1 MEKLM
6 QGKKVLIM
14 GIANDKSMAWAIAE
28 QLREQGADIACTYL
42 PFTEKRV
49 KPLAEKLG
57 SEIVMPGDVQNDE
70 EMDILFAEIEKKW
83 GKLDAVLHA
92 IGFSNKEELDN
103 KFGFVN
109 TTRENFKNTMDVS
122 CFSYIDVCKRASKL
136 MVDGGS
142 CLTLTYY
149 GGEKVVDNYNVMGV
163 AKAALDMST
172 KYLAANLGLKG
183 IRVNAI
189 SAGPIKTLAAM
200 GISGFRLMLKL
211 NELNAPL
218 RRNIVLD
225 DVAKAGMYMMS
236 DLSSG
241 VTGEIHHVDC
251 GFNVMGGMTAD
262 TIEEQT
268 AILKEA
274 IEK

>member
-14 GIANDKSMAWAIAE
+14 GIANEKSMAWAIAE
-28 QLREQGADIACTYL
+28 QLRAQGAEIACTYL
-42 PFTEKRV
+42 SFTEKRV
-49 KPLAEKLG
+49 RPLAEKLG

-70 EMDILFAEIEKKW
+70 EMDALFAEIEKKW
-83 GKLDAVLHA
+83 GKMDSVLHA

-122 CFSYIDVCKRASKL
+122 CFSFVDVCKRSAEL
-136 MVDGGS
+136 MTDGGS

-172 KYLAANLGLKG
+172 KYLAANLGPKG

-225 DVAKAGMYMMS
+225 DVAKSGMYLMS

-251 GFNVMGGMTAD
+251 GFNAMGGMTAD

-268 AILKEA
+268 AVLNDA
-274 IEK
+274 LEK